1 MWLAPCKVA
10 RATAVRVWYNDL
22 TKEGNMTVQE
32 LIKKLQEFPPET
44 LVRFTAEQGHID
56 TCMPIIEMSD
66 RRDGDGHSSKLVVD
80 LDG

>member
-1 MWLAPCKVA
+1 
-10 RATAVRVWYNDL
+10 
-22 TKEGNMTVQE
+22 MTVQE

-56 TCMPIIEMSD
+56 TCVPIIEMSD